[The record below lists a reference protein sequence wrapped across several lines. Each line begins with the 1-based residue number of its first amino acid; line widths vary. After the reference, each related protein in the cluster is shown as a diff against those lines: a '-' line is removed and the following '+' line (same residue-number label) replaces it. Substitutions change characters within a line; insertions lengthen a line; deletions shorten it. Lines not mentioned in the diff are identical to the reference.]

1 MFEINEFVERD
12 VPDVTDWNS
21 NSWKQFKSDLDFF
34 VTQMTLDV
42 IFRDR
47 RESVKLSTRA
57 RDRIRGHVF
66 GLRECVRSANLSE
79 RKRAAPLD
87 KLDAFEVEIDRSRV
101 SILAVARVTVE
112 VLALGGGAW
121 QAVEIAQ
128 RLVSNVIQEVA
139 AAKAEDDESRRL
151 PPYTAQP
158 AMLTAPRRVR
168 SQRGS
173 TVPAFEEE
181 AGGMDEDIPF

>member
-1 MFEINEFVERD
+1 
-12 VPDVTDWNS
+12 
-21 NSWKQFKSDLDFF
+21 
-34 VTQMTLDV
+34 MTLDV
-42 IFRDR
+42 SFRDR
-47 RESVKLSTRA
+47 GESVKLSTKA

-79 RKRAAPLD
+79 RKRAALLD

-151 PPYTAQP
+151 PPYTLSRPCLLPLAGC
-158 AMLTAPRRVR
+158 AHREAALF
-168 SQRGS
+168 QRLKRKL
-173 TVPAFEEE
+173 E
-181 AGGMDEDIPF
+181 AWMRTSPSS